1 MTQRL
6 YLIDSHL
13 FENRCT
19 VLSCVPAKEGYD
31 VIVDGTV
38 FFPNKG
44 GQPCDTGKLGAVRV
58 TDVRENGD
66 ELILR
71 TDGPLAVGETVTGHI
86 DEGRRLDIMEQHTGE
101 HVLSWCA
108 YKLFD
113 AVNVGFHCALTYAT
127 LDLDKPLTS
136 EQVVEMED
144 MANDLVRKN
153 LPVTAKIYDSEDDL
167 ADVPLR
173 KHTEGLTAPI
183 RVVSIEGADSCTCCA
198 PHVHSTGEIGV
209 IKIVSAVA
217 YKGGM
222 RMTFLCG
229 GRALRQF
236 RRLQTTVDAIARK
249 FSTAGE
255 EVFSAV
261 EKQEAELKEVKK
273 EKAALTA
280 RLEEYLTAELRA
292 QAEEVKGKKLL
303 VRLTETDPKR
313 LRPLALAT
321 LPEKGLTLLL
331 TEKNGQVTYVLCSSG
346 LKLDMGEVIP
356 AVNIALGG
364 KGGGRGTLA
373 QGSAPTPSGLS
384 ETVEQLRDYLRNLL
398 KARTLS

>member
-13 FENRCT
+13 FENQCT
-19 VLSCVPAKEGYD
+19 VLSCAAAKEGFD
-31 VIVDGTV
+31 VTVDRTV

-44 GQPCDTGKLGAVRV
+44 GQPCDTGVLGTVSV
-58 TDVRENGD
+58 LDVREVGED
-66 ELILR
+66 LILR
-71 TDGPLAVGETVTGHI
+71 TDGPLPVGATVTGHI

-101 HVLSWCA
+101 HILSWCA

-113 AVNVGFHCALTYAT
+113 AMNVGFHCALTYAT
-127 LDLDKPLTS
+127 LDLDKPLTP
-136 EQVVEMED
+136 EQVMEMET

-153 LPVTAKIYDSEDDL
+153 LPVTATIYETEEDL
-167 ADVPLR
+167 KGVPLR
-173 KHTEGLTAPI
+173 KHAEGLIAPI

-198 PHVHSTGEIGV
+198 PHVRFTGEVGV
-209 IKIVSAVA
+209 AKIVSAVA

-229 GRALRQF
+229 GRALKQF
-236 RRLQTTVDAIARK
+236 QKLQTTVDAIARR
-249 FSTAGE
+249 FSTGE
-255 EVFSAV
+255 DEVLSAV
-261 EKQEAELKEVKK
+261 EKQENEMKELKK

-280 RLEEYLTAELRA
+280 RLEEYLTAELKARA
-292 QAEEVKGKKLL
+292 EDVKGKKLL
-303 VRLTETDPKR
+303 VCLTETDPKR

-331 TEKNGQVTYVLCSSG
+331 TEKAGQLTYVLCANG
-346 LKLDMGEVIP
+346 LKLDMGELIP
-356 AVNIALGG
+356 AVNLALGG

-373 QGSAPTPSGLS
+373 QGSAPAPTGLP
-384 ETVEQLRDYLRNLL
+384 ETVEQLKTYLKQRL
-398 KARTLS
+398 AAC

>member
-6 YLIDSHL
+6 YLVDSHL
-13 FENRCT
+13 FENECT
-19 VLSCVPAKEGYD
+19 VLSCAPAKEGFD
-31 VIVDGTV
+31 VMVDRTV

-44 GQPCDTGKLGAVRV
+44 GQPCDVGTLGGVRV
-58 TDVRENGD
+58 TDVREVGD

-71 TDGPLAVGETVTGHI
+71 TDGPLTVGAAVTGHI
-86 DEGRRLDIMEQHTGE
+86 DEARRLDIMEQHTGE

-127 LDLDKPLTS
+127 LDLDKPLTP
-136 EQVVEMED
+136 EQVTEMED

-153 LPVTAKIYDSEDDL
+153 LAVSAAIYESEADL
-167 ADVPLR
+167 KDVPLR
-173 KHTEGLTAPI
+173 KHAEGLIAPI

-198 PHVHSTGEIGV
+198 PHVHFTGEIGAV
-209 IKIVSAVA
+209 KIVSAVA

-236 RRLQTTVDAIARK
+236 QRLQSTVDAIARK
-249 FSTAGE
+249 FSTAQE
-255 EVFSAV
+255 EALAAV
-261 EKQEAELKEVKK
+261 EKQEAELKEAKR

-280 RLEEYLTAELRA
+280 RLEEYLTAELKARA
-292 QAEEVKGKKLL
+292 EDVKGKKLL
-303 VRLTETDPKR
+303 VCMTETDPKR

-331 TEKNGQVTYVLCSSG
+331 SEKNGQVGYVLCANG

-356 AVNIALGG
+356 AVNLALGG
-364 KGGGRGTLA
+364 KGGGRGALA
-373 QGSAPTPSGLS
+373 QGSAPMPSGLS
-384 ETVEQLRDYLRNLL
+384 ETVEQLRIYLRNLL
-398 KARTLS
+398 KADHT

>member
-6 YLIDSHL
+6 YLVDSHL
-13 FENRCT
+13 FENECT
-19 VLSCVPAKEGYD
+19 VLSCAPAGEGFD
-31 VIVDGTV
+31 VTVDRTV

-44 GQPCDTGKLGAVRV
+44 GQPCDTGTLGGVRV
-58 TDVRENGD
+58 TDVREVGD

-71 TDGPLAVGETVTGHI
+71 TEGPLTVGAAVIGHI

-101 HVLSWCA
+101 HILSWCA

-127 LDLDKPLTS
+127 LDLDKPLTA
-136 EQVVEMED
+136 EQVTEMET
-144 MANDLVRKN
+144 MANDLIRRN
-153 LPVTAKIYDSEDDL
+153 LAVTATTYATEAELKG
-167 ADVPLR
+167 VPLR
-173 KHTEGLTAPI
+173 KHAEGLIAPI
-183 RVVSIEGADSCTCCA
+183 RVVSIEGADACTCCA
-198 PHVHSTGEIGV
+198 PHVHFTGEVGV
-209 IKIVSAVA
+209 AKIVSAVA

-236 RRLQTTVDAIARK
+236 QRLQNTVDAIARK
-249 FSTAGE
+249 FSTAQE
-255 EVFSAV
+255 EALTAV

-273 EKAALTA
+273 EKAALTG
-280 RLEEYLTAELRA
+280 RLEEYLTAELKA
-292 QAEEVKGKKLL
+292 QAEDVKGKKLL
-303 VRLTETDPKR
+303 VRLADTDPKR

-321 LPEKGLTLLL
+321 LPERGLTLLL
-331 TEKNGQVTYVLCSSG
+331 TERNGQVTYVLCANG

-356 AVNIALGG
+356 AVNLALGG

-373 QGSAPTPSGLS
+373 QGSAPTPTGLP
-384 ETVEQLRDYLRNLL
+384 ETMEQLRTYLRQ
-398 KARTLS
+398 RLSAC

>member
-13 FENRCT
+13 FENQCT
-19 VLSCVPAKEGYD
+19 VLSCVPTKEGYD
-31 VIVDGTV
+31 VIVDSTV

-44 GQPCDTGKLGAVRV
+44 GQPCDTGVLGGVRV
-58 TDVRENGD
+58 TDVREAGE
-66 ELILR
+66 ELVLR
-71 TDGPLAVGETVTGHI
+71 TDAPLPVGATVTGRI

-127 LDLDKPLTS
+127 LDLDKPLTP
-136 EQVVEMED
+136 EQVTEMET
-144 MANDLVRKN
+144 MANDLARKN
-153 LPVTAKIYDSEDDL
+153 LPVTAAVYDSEEDL
-167 ADVPLR
+167 KGVPLR
-173 KHTEGLTAPI
+173 KHAEGLIAPI

-198 PHVHSTGEIGV
+198 PHVHSTGEIGA
-209 IKIVSAVA
+209 IKIVSAAA

-236 RRLQTTVDAIARK
+236 QKLQAAVDAIARK

-255 EVFSAV
+255 EVLSAV

-280 RLEEYLTAELRA
+280 RLEEYLTAELKA
-292 QAEEVKGKKLL
+292 QAEDVKGKKLL

-313 LRPLALAT
+313 LRPLALST

-331 TEKNGQVTYVLCSSG
+331 AEKNGQLSYVLCANG
-346 LKLDMGEVIP
+346 LKLDMGELIP
-356 AVNIALGG
+356 AVNLALGG
-364 KGGGRGTLA
+364 RGGGRGTLA
-373 QGSAPTPSGLS
+373 QGSAPTPSGLP
-384 ETVEQLRDYLRNLL
+384 ETVEQLRTYLRQRLTN
-398 KARTLS
+398 

>member
-13 FENRCT
+13 FENQCT
-19 VLSCVPAKEGYD
+19 VLSCAAAKEGFD
-31 VIVDGTV
+31 ITVDRTV

-44 GQPCDTGKLGAVRV
+44 GQPCDTGVLGTVSV
-58 TDVRENGD
+58 VDVREVGED
-66 ELILR
+66 LILR
-71 TDGPLAVGETVTGHI
+71 TDGPLPVGATVTGHI
-86 DEGRRLDIMEQHTGE
+86 DERRRLDIMEQHTGE
-101 HVLSWCA
+101 HILSWCA

-113 AVNVGFHCALTYAT
+113 AMNVGFHCALTYAT
-127 LDLDKPLTS
+127 LDLDKPLTP
-136 EQVVEMED
+136 EQVMEMET

-153 LPVTAKIYDSEDDL
+153 LPVTAAIYETEDDL
-167 ADVPLR
+167 QGVPLR
-173 KHTEGLTAPI
+173 KHAEGLIAPI

-198 PHVHSTGEIGV
+198 PHVRFTGEVGV
-209 IKIVSAVA
+209 AKIVSAVA

-229 GRALRQF
+229 GRALKQF
-236 RRLQTTVDAIARK
+236 QKLQMTVDAIARK

-255 EVFSAV
+255 EALSAV
-261 EKQEAELKEVKK
+261 EKQEAELKEIKK

-280 RLEEYLTAELRA
+280 RLEEYLTAELKA
-292 QAEEVKGKKLL
+292 QAEDVKGMKLL

-331 TEKNGQVTYVLCSSG
+331 TEKNGQLTYVLCANG
-346 LKLDMGEVIP
+346 LKLDMGELIP
-356 AVNIALGG
+356 AVNLALGG

-373 QGSAPTPSGLS
+373 QGSAPAPTGLP
-384 ETVEQLRDYLRNLL
+384 ETVEQLKTYLKQRL
-398 KARTLS
+398 AAC